1 MKCAKE
7 YLKNHIKKQIEKHRE
22 ANEKKGD
29 GDGDLIK
36 VESEAE
42 AETETEAGDTIN
54 CAYNFV
60 FILSISNSFNAEK
73 SNNNKRK

>member
-36 VESEAE
+36 VESDAE
-42 AETETEAGDTIN
+42 AETEAGDTIK

>member
-42 AETETEAGDTIN
+42 TETEAGDTIN